1 MLANMG
7 YVVVRGRARQERHE
21 GSKWGLACRACMTQ
35 RSFNGRMQKEV
46 VGGGPEGVQLSFNSL
61 GIQGEHPI
69 YKKRTVATPSKY
81 QTNQSNTLMVSPC
94 YMFFNLVRIVA

>member
-61 GIQGEHPI
+61 GIQGEHPS
-69 YKKRTVATPSKY
+69 YKKTYGRYPLRVP
-81 QTNQSNTLMVSPC
+81 N
-94 YMFFNLVRIVA
+94 